1 MKMKTISIRNRFIA
15 GLLALFCVTT
25 AQAGAPLWTFTPL
38 SDTSISIASN
48 GMKTIQYR
56 VTNQSAK
63 SHSLVMTPI
72 TGITPTITG
81 PVPCGT
87 FTLPTRGSS
96 CILSLLVNGSLLTHS
111 ITDGPDVCEQGSK
124 LQCYRPSASD
134 VLNIS
139 IGKNEYTIGGA
150 VSGLSG
156 AVVLQNNGA
165 DNETVSSDGG
175 FTFSTAIAEGSPYA
189 VAVFTQPTGQTCT
202 VANGS
207 GTVGAANVTNV
218 AVNCVSNA
226 TTLSSSVSTLA
237 LSVNDTGLN
246 TALTGK
252 PRKITI
258 TNTGAVAA
266 TSVTYSPSPALPSG
280 TTISPASCGTI
291 APAAPCVLT
300 VTPGSTPSAAPGN
313 ISPTPITLSI
323 SGTNTNTLTP
333 TLNIL
338 TYGSVYQSGYVYSV
352 DDSTSEIN
360 SMGGKVAGLSNVS
373 DSIQWAKF
381 PGTDIPGAESN
392 TNGIQNTNDIVNDSF
407 CSSFSSDCAAFQCR
421 NNFTAGG
428 YTDWYLPAI
437 CEEGFDQTSRGSG
450 CGIPPALPTI
460 QNMQS
465 NLVDNG
471 DVGSLSGFYWSS
483 TENSSAPTG
492 SAWYQSFATG
502 GGSNQPTGSKFLS
515 LGVRCARALTI

>member
-1 MKMKTISIRNRFIA
+1 MKTINISNRIIA

-38 SDTSISIASN
+38 TATSISIASN
-48 GMKTIQYR
+48 GTETIQYR

-81 PVPCGT
+81 PAPCGA
-87 FTLPTRGSS
+87 FTLPTRGAS
-96 CILSLLVNGSLLTHS
+96 CILSLQVNGSLLTHS

-124 LQCYRPSASD
+124 LQCYRPNASN

-156 AVVLQNNGA
+156 TVVLQNNGT
-165 DNETVSSDGG
+165 DNEAVSSDGA

-189 VAVFTQPTGQTCT
+189 VTVFTQPTGQTCT
-202 VANGS
+202 VTNGS
-207 GTVGAANVTNV
+207 GTVGTANITNV
-218 AVNCVSNA
+218 AVTCVSNA
-226 TTLSSSVSTLA
+226 TTLTSSVSTLA
-237 LSVNDTGLN
+237 LSINNLGLN
-246 TALTGK
+246 AALTGT
-252 PRKITI
+252 PRQITI
-258 TNTGAVAA
+258 TNTGSAAA

-291 APAAPCVLT
+291 APSASCVLT
-300 VTPGSTPSAAPGN
+300 ITPGGTPSAPSGN
-313 ISPTPITLSI
+313 TSPTPITLSI

-352 DDSTSEIN
+352 DDTTSNTN
-360 SMGGKVAGLSNVS
+360 SIGGKVAGLTNVS
-373 DSIQWAKF
+373 NSNQWTSAS
-381 PGTDIPGAESN
+381 GTNIPGAESN
-392 TNGIQNTNDIVNDSF
+392 INGIQNTNEIVANTS
-407 CSSFSSDCAAFQCR
+407 CTSSPGNCAAYQCR

-428 YTDWYLPAI
+428 YMDWYLPAI
-437 CEEGFDQTSRGSG
+437 CEEGFDRTSNGSN
-450 CGIPPALPTI
+450 CGSAAAPTI

-471 DVGSLSGFYWSS
+471 NVGSLSGDYWSS
-483 TENSSAPTG
+483 TEYSPIPTG
-492 SAWYQSFATG
+492 GAWFQFFATG
-502 GGSNQPTGSKFLS
+502 GASDQILRVPHE
-515 LGVRCARALTI
+515 